1 MYRGRL
7 PQQVRSVAAAATGTP
22 TAPPISYHHDGLA
35 HSNVVP
41 AVNKV
46 HEILARNTV
55 PTNPWNGALSQV
67 EYEFPSFLGK
77 VVDNVLY
84 FDVTLST
91 SDAGG
96 GTVQLSP
103 TTQWFS
109 RIEILYN
116 SQVVETVEADEI
128 HTEVVGF
135 TTDQELALIRESIN
149 VSSTGGFHSAFPTS
163 LAGNRHVFYLPL
175 WATTLSTIQPFVRGF
190 ADAFRVRVTF
200 ANSIVAASTGDDYT
214 IRLNQMKLYSTEA
227 NMSPGAI
234 SALEAAHFAGISYKT
249 IIRNKFTKNFP
260 AISNG
265 SQTNEVLTTFT
276 SDSAG
281 LVVYVKPDSQ
291 VVSQSLTKDQMNTL
305 ELHDSANSQL
315 TITLPAGLIEAFIM
329 PTQVPL
335 NSNVTNNGSN
345 SIYIFPFVPNLMKVI
360 EKGEVSGGLTLS
372 GQERIVFQPL
382 SNLTTPRKL
391 SVISYE
397 YARVDVKGKKA
408 RIIRSA

>member
-7 PQQVRSVAAAATGTP
+7 PQQVRSVAAASTGTP
-22 TAPPISYHHDGLA
+22 TAPPISYNHDGLA
-35 HSNVVP
+35 HGNVVP

-77 VVDNVLY
+77 IVDNVLF
-84 FDVTLST
+84 FDITLST

-96 GTVQLSP
+96 GTVQLAP
-103 TTQWFS
+103 TTQFFE

-116 SQVVETVEADEI
+116 SQVVETVERDEI
-128 HTEVVGF
+128 HTETVGF
-135 TTDQELALIRESIN
+135 TTDQELALIRNSIN
-149 VSSTGGFHSAFPTS
+149 VSSTGGLASAFATS
-163 LAGNRHVFYLPL
+163 QAGIRHVFYLPL
-175 WATTLSTIQPFVRGF
+175 WCTTLATIQPFIRGF
-190 ADAFRVRVTF
+190 KDSWRVRVTF
-200 ANSIVAASTGDDYT
+200 ANSIVAASTGDDYSV
-214 IRLNQMKLYSTEA
+214 RLNQMKLYSTEA

-234 SALEAAHFAGISYKT
+234 SALEAAHFAGISYRT
-249 IIRNKFTKNFP
+249 VIRNKFTKNFP
-260 AISNG
+260 SISNT
-265 SQTNEVLTTFT
+265 SQTNEIMTTFS

-281 LVVYVKPDSQ
+281 LVVYVKPDTQ
-291 VVSQSLTKDQMNTL
+291 AVSSCLTKDPLDTL

-335 NSNVTNNGSN
+335 NSSVTLNGSN
-345 SIYIFPFVPNLMKVI
+345 SIYLFPFVPNLMKVI
-360 EKGEVSGGLTLS
+360 EKAEVSGGLALS
-372 GQERIVFQPL
+372 SQERLVFKPL
-382 SNLTTPRKL
+382 YNLSTPRKL

-397 YARVDVKGKKA
+397 YAVVEVKGKAA
-408 RIIRSA
+408 RIRRSA